1 MIPWVVIDRRYLRQ
15 SRHSCALPRLFL
27 FNFPTCEPSNIP
39 TFGFPYLLPSSVTC
53 KSFPCHSYENCRGVY
68 QQFPFWNAC
77 APSEAEGRSSLAAVL
92 KPFLFKS
99 LRTLLLLFVPSKN
112 STYLF
117 SNASAL
123 FAKNH
128 PGWGWGR
135 MPPLTIIGFPSP
147 HPIKSPHRPH
157 HERKRT
163 RQDEATS

>member
-27 FNFPTCEPSNIP
+27 FNIPTCKPSNIP
-39 TFGFPYLLPSSVTC
+39 TFGFPYALPSSVTG

-77 APSEAEGRSSLAAVL
+77 APSEAEGPSSLAAVL
-92 KPFLFKS
+92 KFFLFKS
-99 LRTLLLLFVPSKN
+99 LRTLLLFFVPSKN

-128 PGWGWGR
+128 PGWGEEAHASAHLNWLSFTSSDKISS
-135 MPPLTIIGFPSP
+135 PPAPRAQT
-147 HPIKSPHRPH
+147 HPAR
-157 HERKRT
+157 
-163 RQDEATS
+163 